1 MLVAFLMGFSCGMP
15 LLLTKDLLQVWMSE
29 AGIDLSVI
37 GLMSL
42 AGIPYTVKFLWAPL
56 LDRFSLPVLG
66 RRRGW
71 LLVAQICLAGSVVGL
86 ALSNPRHPAPLIALM
101 AFWVCFFS
109 ATQDVVADAY
119 RREDLAD
126 RELGL
131 GSALYVNG
139 YRVGMLL
146 SGGGGLILADQLS
159 FPAVYGIMAACLLP
173 GIATTLLTPEPAAP
187 FGMPQTLRQAVI
199 HPLTEYFSR
208 PRALFFLLFV
218 LLYKIGDTMA
228 ATMAM
233 PFYLAAGYG
242 KSQIGTVV
250 NMFGFW
256 ATICGGLAGGILMLR
271 LGIYRSLWYF
281 GILQAASTACFALL
295 ARMSPSLP
303 ALGAVIAFENISNG
317 MGTAAY
323 AAFLA
328 GLTHKRFTATQY
340 ALLTSIMGI
349 PRVFTGAAT
358 GFLAQVTGWEFFFII
373 CTLAAIP
380 GLVVLKTIGQH
391 SETAISA

>member
-1 MLVAFLMGFSCGMP
+1 MLTAFLMGFFCGLP
-15 LLLTKDLLQVWMSE
+15 LLLTKDVLQAWMSDS
-29 AGIDLSVI
+29 GMDLSVI

-42 AGIPYTVKFLWAPL
+42 AGIPYTVKFLWAPF

-71 LLVAQICLAGSVVGL
+71 LLIAQLCLTASIAGL
-86 ALSNPRHPAPLIALM
+86 ALLSTPLKSPALIVIM

-109 ATQDVVADAY
+109 ASQDVVTDAY
-119 RREDLAD
+119 RREDLPTQ
-126 RELGL
+126 ELGL

-139 YRVGMLL
+139 YRLGMILA
-146 SGGGGLILADQLS
+146 GGGGLILADHLS
-159 FPAVYGIMAACLLP
+159 FSTVYLLMAACLLP

-187 FGMPQTLRQAVI
+187 FGMPQTIRQAVI
-199 HPLTEYFSR
+199 HPLTEYFNR
-208 PRALFFLLFV
+208 PQALSILGFI

-242 KSQIGTVV
+242 KTQIGAVV
-250 NMFGFW
+250 KIFGFW
-256 ATICGGLAGGILMLR
+256 ATIGGGLAGGILMLR
-271 LGIYRSLWYF
+271 FGIYRCLWWF
-281 GILQAASTACFALL
+281 GILQASSTACFAVL
-295 ARMSPSLP
+295 ARIAPSLP
-303 ALGAVIAFENISNG
+303 ALSSVIAFENLSSG

-340 ALLTSIMGI
+340 ALLSSIMGI
-349 PRVFTGAAT
+349 PRVFAGAAT
-358 GFLAQVTGWEFFFII
+358 GYLAQWIGWELFFIF
-373 CTLAAIP
+373 CTLMAVP
-380 GLVVLKTIGQH
+380 GLLLLKTIGNQNTE
-391 SETAISA
+391 SL